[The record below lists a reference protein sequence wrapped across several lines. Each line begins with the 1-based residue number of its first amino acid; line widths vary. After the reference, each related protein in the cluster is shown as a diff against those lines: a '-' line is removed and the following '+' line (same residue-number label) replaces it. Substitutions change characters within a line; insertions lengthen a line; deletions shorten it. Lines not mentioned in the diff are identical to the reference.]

1 MGHRSLKRDVRD
13 ARLIAGTEFRRT
25 LRAIRAN
32 DSRFASVV
40 VLALFTVPMGLVWLY
55 GAYALGEGVDVGP
68 AAAPLIGSF
77 VLPAVAGFAATVAF
91 QTVQDGPFPDHPTL
105 PLSIASTRA
114 VVLSKLL
121 AALAAVAVWLV
132 APTVVFGGAFLVGTG
147 SLLLAPAIAV
157 WLVPIALVAV
167 PLGYLA
173 GLWLTRLDRRL
184 PVPTAGKAVVWAAF
198 VLGSVVVGQR
208 VGYAVAEEGVGSLAV
223 GFLPAFGP
231 TTAYASLLFGGEE
244 LPLGFAVGAIL
255 LAVGAVAAR
264 RATTEAAEL
273 WFADR
278 PDRAESEPEGSK
290 RPPAPFAL
298 TKTGRIAWHYLR
310 LAVRSPRRMTHLL
323 FLLFLVFPMA
333 GPLADASLDALRF
346 APSVGVLACTLL
358 AGATF
363 CLNPIGDERGTL
375 PVVLLSGTD
384 AAAFV
389 RGRIL
394 AGLVVGLAVLVACA
408 VPGAAVGVSPT
419 ALGVLALFALGL
431 SAAAG
436 GVAAGF
442 GVLVPKHEP
451 EEVFGV
457 ETVRPSN
464 VPLFAFEIGTIVA
477 AGAGLLVVG
486 APEPTVGTLV
496 SRWPFVL
503 AYAAVIAGSGAVGYL
518 VSVRRLG
525 GWTVE
530 R

>member
-1 MGHRSLKRDVRD
+1 MVHRSIARDVRD

-68 AAAPLIGSF
+68 GAAPLIGSF

-114 VVLSKLL
+114 VVLSKLF
-121 AALAAVAVWLV
+121 AALVAVAVWLV
-132 APTVVFGGAFLVGTG
+132 VPTVVFGGAFLAGAG
-147 SLLLAPAIAV
+147 AGLLAPAVAV
-157 WLVPIALVAV
+157 WLVPIVLAAV

-173 GLWLTRLDRRL
+173 GLWLIRLNRRL
-184 PVPTAGKAVVWAAF
+184 PVPTAGKAGVWAVF
-198 VLGSVVVGQR
+198 VLGSIVVGQR
-208 VGYAVAEEGVGSLAV
+208 VGYVVADEGLGSLET

-231 TTAYASLLFGGEE
+231 TTAYASLLFGGGE
-244 LPLGFAVGAIL
+244 LPMGLAVGAAL
-255 LAVGAVAAR
+255 LAVGAIVAR

-278 PDRAESEPEGSK
+278 PDSAENEPEGSM
-290 RPPAPFAL
+290 RPPTPFAL
-298 TKTGRIAWHYLR
+298 TKTGRVAWHYLR
-310 LAVRSPRRMTHLL
+310 LAYRAPRRLTHLL
-323 FLLFLVFPMA
+323 FLLFLVFPMV
-333 GPLADASLDALRF
+333 GPLAEAELAALRF
-346 APSVGVLACTLL
+346 APSVGVLACALL

-363 CLNPIGDERGTL
+363 SLNPIGDERGTL

-389 RGRIL
+389 RGRVL
-394 AGLVVGLAVLVACA
+394 AGLVVGLAALVACVA
-408 VPGAAVGVSPT
+408 LGAAVGVPP
-419 ALGVLALFALGL
+419 VALGL
-431 SAAAG
+431 LALLAVGLSPAAG

-442 GVLVPKHEP
+442 GVLLPKYEP
-451 EEVFGV
+451 EEIFGV

-464 VPLFAFEIGTIVA
+464 VPLFAFEIGTIAVSA
-477 AGAGLLVVG
+477 LGLLVVG
-486 APEPTVGTLV
+486 APAPTVGSLV

-503 AYAAVIAGSGAVGYL
+503 AYAAVVAGSGAVGYL
-518 VSVRRLG
+518 VAVRRLG
-525 GWTVE
+525 AWTVE